1 MFNVFAAR
9 CALLLL
15 AASFSAAVH
24 AHGSKADA
32 APVAVLG
39 LDDSAFWS
47 GGTIATARVP
57 SAEFCD
63 SLGPCPHYAL
73 NLAPGG
79 RRLRVG
85 LDTPVRSNTFA
96 IELIDPNGNLVASET
111 NSNQFNSEAFV
122 LDPVPGVWTVRIRPE
137 DVADASYRLRAKL
150 EATLPED
157 LPASQGRV
165 PQLPNLRTVPP
176 YEFTFVAPAN
186 PLNGVYPPDTVNP
199 PLTVLGVSP
208 ASCTADE
215 MAPLE
220 LGGGAARHCLRFT
233 SGPMNTG
240 VGIYDMRF
248 RLLDDFMAGQAQLQP
263 QEALSRVV
271 VGPMDQIVYYSD
283 GSTETVQ
290 AGTYSFH
297 PVHAHFHDDYVLS
310 FELYRVEDPESG
322 HLVRAGEGTK
332 SGFCPADQLFADWR
346 SFNQG
351 YEVPGGDTLFGSC
364 FSPVDG
370 VIGLSVGW
378 GDVYRWQRPGMYVEF
393 AGQPNGRYVVR
404 SLVDANHH
412 VLESNEDDNVSYAY
426 VHIEGDTIQL
436 LERGWGTDPW
446 DPQKTVFAG
455 PGPAQRSADADA
467 EASVGEAHAG
477 SGASGGG
484 AFGVWML
491 LPLVVAAF
499 RRQRVRRGAA

>member
-1 MFNVFAAR
+1 MFNVSAAR
-9 CALLLL
+9 CALVLSAVFFNAV
-15 AASFSAAVH
+15 AA
-24 AHGSKADA
+24 AHGAKADA
-32 APVAVLG
+32 APIAVLG
-39 LDDSAFWS
+39 LDDQAFWN

-57 SAEFCD
+57 SADFCD
-63 SLGPCPHYAL
+63 VLGPCPRYTL

-85 LDTPVRSNTFA
+85 LDTPDRSNTFA
-96 IELIDPNGNLVASET
+96 IELLDPSGSLVASET
-111 NSNQFNSEAFV
+111 NDNQFNSEAFV
-122 LDPVPGVWTVRIRPE
+122 LDPEPGIWTVRIRPD
-137 DVADASYRLRAKL
+137 DVSDASYRLRAKL

-157 LPASQGRV
+157 LPTTQGRV
-165 PQLPNLRTVPP
+165 PLLPNLRTVPP

-199 PLTVLGVSP
+199 PLTVLGISP
-208 ASCTADE
+208 VSCTADE

-263 QEALSRVV
+263 NEALSRVV

-310 FELYRVEDPESG
+310 FELYHVEDPQSG
-322 HLVRAGEGTK
+322 RLVRAGEGTK

-351 YEVPGGDTLFGSC
+351 YEVPGGDTLFGNC

-393 AGQPNGRYVVR
+393 ADQPNGRYVVR
-404 SLVDANHH
+404 SMVDANHH

-426 VHIEGDTIQL
+426 VQIEGDSIQL

-455 PGPAQRSADADA
+455 PGPAQRSADAAGETDA
-467 EASVGEAHAG
+467 GAGE
-477 SGASGGG
+477 SSSGGALG
-484 AFGVWML
+484 LGL
-491 LPLVVAAF
+491 LLWPLLAAA
-499 RRQRVRRGAA
+499 RRRPRSG